1 MIISHD
7 NYCISNVILSPDDC
21 ASNET
26 INPYNPIASQY
37 TRIKTSPTNFFL
49 LSPTIGIIFLDT
61 IPVAIPDA
69 RHERPTARPAP
80 KVANPCAEV
89 KVESTKPN
97 IRKIIQ

>member
-1 MIISHD
+1 M
-7 NYCISNVILSPDDC
+7 
-21 ASNET
+21 
-26 INPYNPIASQY
+26 
-37 TRIKTSPTNFFL
+37 
-49 LSPTIGIIFLDT
+49 
-61 IPVAIPDA
+61 PDA